1 AKYGDAFEAVKGR
14 TSVLPFQAIW
24 EGRQKLPGDYYREFL
39 RWPYVAVTLFT
50 LGAYY
55 AHPLMQQASYALNW

>member
-1 AKYGDAFEAVKGR
+1 
-14 TSVLPFQAIW
+14 VLPFQAIW